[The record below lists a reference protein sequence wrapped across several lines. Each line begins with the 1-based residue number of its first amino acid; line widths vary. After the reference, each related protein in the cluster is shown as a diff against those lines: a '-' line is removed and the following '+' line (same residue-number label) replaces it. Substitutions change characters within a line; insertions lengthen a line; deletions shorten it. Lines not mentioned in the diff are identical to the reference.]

1 MARFI
6 LNETSYFGAGIRNE
20 LSNEVKAR
28 GFKKALLV
36 SDKVLDSCGVL
47 QKVKDVLDKGNISYE
62 TFWILSKTLRLKTV
76 KTDFLFLIRLKRIFL
91 SP

>member
-47 QKVKDVLDKGNISYE
+47 QKGCIG
-62 TFWILSKTLRLKTV
+62 
-76 KTDFLFLIRLKRIFL
+76 
-91 SP
+91 

>member
-6 LNETSYFGAGIRNE
+6 LNETSYFGAGIRSE

-47 QKVKDVLDKGNISYE
+47 QKVKDVLDKAIYL
-62 TFWILSKTLRLKTV
+62 TK
-76 KTDFLFLIRLKRIFL
+76 LF
-91 SP
+91 

>member
-6 LNETSYFGAGIRNE
+6 LNETSYFGTGIRSE

-47 QKVKDVLDKGNISYE
+47 QKVKEVLDKGNISYE
-62 TFWILSKTLRLKTV
+62 TFLDIKQNPTIKNCKDGLSVFNIPITN
-76 KTDFLFLIRLKRIFL
+76 I
-91 SP
+91 